1 MSRAYTGTLSYPQKT
16 IIILL
21 NKISSQHLKGDI
33 FGGLTAAVIALPLAL
48 AFGVSSG
55 AGAIAG
61 VYGAIFV
68 GFFAALF
75 GGTATQISG
84 PTGPMS
90 VVMALVFT
98 QLIGSHPD
106 TGLVLAFTCVILAG
120 LFQILFGL
128 LKLGKYFVMVPYPVI
143 SGFMTG
149 IGIIIIL
156 LQISPLLGSAGDSNA
171 LAALMNIPNAL
182 SQQNTLATVL
192 GVITL
197 LLMIYWPEKWT
208 KIIPAPLFALIT
220 LTVISATFFS
230 QQGISV
236 IGEIPT
242 GFPSLSMP
250 SLSLESL
257 SQVSYFAFLLA
268 VLGAIDSLLT
278 SMVADTL
285 TETHHDSDKELIG
298 QGIANT
304 IAGFFG
310 ALPGAGAT
318 MRTAINIR
326 AGGKTAL
333 SGIIHSITLLI
344 VILWA
349 GDYAQYIP
357 HTVLAGMLIK
367 VGLDII
373 DWRFIF
379 QIKKVGLFSATLML
393 LVLLLTVFVDLITAV
408 LVGMFIANLV
418 TLDRLTHIQLDN
430 ITFKRGDELLS
441 EISSDTMIEVNS
453 EMTSNETNSGL
464 TDDIQN
470 NLSKSLANTLLL
482 EIDGPVSF
490 AVSRELSRRFTE
502 NLAFTT
508 LVIDL
513 SNAKLIGTT
522 TAIMI
527 TDLIERTK
535 SKNKTVLVITS
546 NEKINQSLE
555 KLSLATL
562 LDNKYQFTNRE
573 QALKTLI

>member
-1 MSRAYTGTLSYPQKT
+1 M
-16 IIILL
+16 IILI
-21 NKISSQHLKGDI
+21 NKISINHLKGDI

-90 VVMALVFT
+90 VVMSLVFT
-98 QLIGSHPD
+98 QLISSHPD

-156 LQISPLLGSAGDSNA
+156 LQISPLLGNAGDSNA
-171 LAALMNIPNAL
+171 LAALSNIPNAFNQKNIFASL
-182 SQQNTLATVL
+182 L
-192 GVITL
+192 GIITL
-197 LLMIYWPEKWT
+197 LIMIYWPEKWT
-208 KIIPAPLFALIT
+208 KIIPAPLFALII
-220 LTVISATFFS
+220 LTFISSTFLT

-242 GFPSLSMP
+242 GFPSLIMP
-250 SLSLESL
+250 SLSLDAL
-257 SQVSYFAFLLA
+257 YHVSYFAFLLA
-268 VLGAIDSLLT
+268 VLGSIDSLLT
-278 SMVADTL
+278 SMVADTM
-285 TETHHDSDKELIG
+285 TESHHNSDKELVG
-298 QGIANT
+298 QGIANAV
-304 IAGFFG
+304 AGFFG
-310 ALPGAGAT
+310 TLPGAGAT

-333 SGIIHSITLLI
+333 SGIVHSLTLLI

-367 VGLDII
+367 VGIDII

-379 QIKKVGLFSATLML
+379 QIKKVGLFSACLML

-418 TLDRLTHIQLDN
+418 TLDRLTDIQLDS
-430 ITFKRGDELLS
+430 ITFKRGNELVN
-441 EISSDTMIEVNS
+441 EI
-453 EMTSNETNSGL
+453 TSNNINIEL
-464 TDDIQN
+464 TDDIQKH
-470 NLSKSLANTLLL
+470 LSKALENTLLL
-482 EIDGPVSF
+482 AIDGPVSF
-490 AVSRELSRRFTE
+490 AVSRELARRFTE
-502 NLAFTT
+502 NLVFTT
-508 LVIDL
+508 LIIDL
-513 SNAKLIGTT
+513 SQAKLIGTT
-522 TAIMI
+522 TGLMI
-527 TDLIERTK
+527 IDLIERNKTN
-535 SKNKTVLVITS
+535 NKTVLVITG
-546 NEKINQSLE
+546 NEKINQSLH
-555 KLSLATL
+555 KLSLETL
-562 LDNKYQFTNRE
+562 LDKKYQFKNRE
-573 QALKTLI
+573 EALHTII

>member
-1 MSRAYTGTLSYPQKT
+1 
-16 IIILL
+16 
-21 NKISSQHLKGDI
+21 
-33 FGGLTAAVIALPLAL
+33 
-48 AFGVSSG
+48 
-55 AGAIAG
+55 
-61 VYGAIFV
+61 
-68 GFFAALF
+68 
-75 GGTATQISG
+75 
-84 PTGPMS
+84 MS
-90 VVMALVFT
+90 VVMALVLT
-98 QLIGSHPD
+98 QLIASNPD
-106 TGLVLAFTCVILAG
+106 TGLALAFTCVILAG

-156 LQISPLLGSAGDSNA
+156 LQISPLLGNAGDSNA
-171 LAALMNIPNAL
+171 LAALTNIPNAFN
-182 SQQNTLATVL
+182 QQNTFATLL
-192 GVITL
+192 GVATL
-197 LLMIYWPEKWT
+197 LIMIYWPEKWT
-208 KIIPAPLFALIT
+208 KIIPAPLFALIA
-220 LTVISATFFS
+220 LTVVSSLFLK

-242 GFPSLSMP
+242 GFPSLVMP
-250 SLSLESL
+250 VLSFDTLYH
-257 SQVSYFAFLLA
+257 VSYFAFLLA

-278 SMVADTL
+278 SMVADTM
-285 TETHHDSDKELIG
+285 TETHHNSDKELIG

-333 SGIIHSITLLI
+333 SGLVHSITLLI

-379 QIKKVGLFSATLML
+379 QIKKVGLFSAFLML

-418 TLDRLTHIQLDN
+418 TLDRLTNIQLDN
-430 ITFKRGDELLS
+430 ITFKNGDELIS
-441 EISSDTMIEVNS
+441 ETFASNANIE
-453 EMTSNETNSGL
+453 L
-464 TDDIQN
+464 TDDIQK
-470 NLSKSLANTLLL
+470 NLSKPLANTLLL
-482 EIDGPVSF
+482 AIDGPVSF
-490 AVSRELSRRFTE
+490 AVSRELSRRFTK
-502 NLAFTT
+502 NLTFTT

-513 SNAKLIGTT
+513 SNATLIGTT
-522 TAIMI
+522 TALMI
-527 TDLIERTK
+527 TDLIDRTK
-535 SKNKTVLVITS
+535 AKNKKVLVITG
-546 NEKINQSLE
+546 NEKVNQSLH
-555 KLSLATL
+555 KLSLDNL
-562 LDNKYQFTNRE
+562 LDKKDQFNDRE

>member
-1 MSRAYTGTLSYPQKT
+1 M
-16 IIILL
+16 
-21 NKISSQHLKGDI
+21 
-33 FGGLTAAVIALPLAL
+33 PLAL

-98 QLIGSHPD
+98 QLIASNPD
-106 TGLVLAFTCVILAG
+106 TGVVLAFTCVILAG
-120 LFQILFGL
+120 GFQVLFGL

-156 LQISPLLGSAGDSNA
+156 LQISPLLGSEGHSNA
-171 LAALMNIPNAL
+171 LAALMQIPDAFN
-182 SQQNTLATVL
+182 QQNVFA
-192 GVITL
+192 TL
-197 LLMIYWPEKWT
+197 LGITTLLIMIYWPEKWT
-208 KIIPAPLFALIT
+208 KIIPAPLFALFSLT
-220 LTVISATFFS
+220 LISSLFFT

-236 IGEIPT
+236 IGKIPT
-242 GFPSLSMP
+242 GFPSLIIP
-250 SLSLESL
+250 SLTLDTL
-257 SQVSYFAFLLA
+257 YQVSYFAFLLA

-285 TETHHDSDKELIG
+285 TESHHNSDKELIG

-333 SGIIHSITLLI
+333 SGIIHSITLLV

-373 DWRFIF
+373 DWRFIV
-379 QIKKVGLFSATLML
+379 QIRRVGLFSASLML

-418 TLDRLTHIQLDN
+418 TLDRLTHIQLDS
-430 ITFKRGDELLS
+430 ITFIKGDELVS
-441 EISSDTMIEVNS
+441 EISLSDTSSSNS
-453 EMTSNETNSGL
+453 LSSNSSSSNVLSSNVSLNHSPLSKGTKEL
-464 TDDIQN
+464 TEDIQSH
-470 NLSKSLANTLLL
+470 LSEALANTLLL
-482 EIDGPVSF
+482 AIDGPVSF

-502 NLAFTT
+502 NLAFST
-508 LVIDL
+508 LIIDL
-513 SNAKLIGTT
+513 SSAKLIGTT

-527 TDLIERTK
+527 TDLIDRTK
-535 SKNKTVLVITS
+535 AKNKKILVITG
-546 NEKINQSLE
+546 NDKINQSLD
-555 KLSLATL
+555 KLSLSTL
-562 LDNKYQFTNRE
+562 LDKKYQFSNRE
-573 QALKTLI
+573 QALRALI

>member
-1 MSRAYTGTLSYPQKT
+1 M
-16 IIILL
+16 
-21 NKISSQHLKGDI
+21 
-33 FGGLTAAVIALPLAL
+33 
-48 AFGVSSG
+48 SSG

-90 VVMALVFT
+90 VIMALVLT
-98 QLIGSHPD
+98 QLIASHPD

-156 LQISPLLGSAGDSNA
+156 LQISPLLGNASYSNA
-171 LAALMNIPNAL
+171 LAALTNIPNTF
-182 SQQNTLATVL
+182 SQQNTFATLL

-197 LLMIYWPEKWT
+197 LIMIYWPEKWT
-208 KIIPAPLFALIT
+208 KVIPAPLFALVALT
-220 LTVISATFFS
+220 LISSTFFT

-236 IGEIPT
+236 IGQIPT
-242 GFPSLSMP
+242 GFPSLLMP
-250 SLSLESL
+250 SLSLDTL
-257 SQVSYFAFLLA
+257 YHISYFAFLLA

-278 SMVADTL
+278 SMVADTM
-285 TETHHDSDKELIG
+285 TESHHNSDKELIG

-326 AGGKTAL
+326 AGGKTPL
-333 SGIIHSITLLI
+333 SGIVHSLTLLI

-379 QIKKVGLFSATLML
+379 QIKKVGLFSASLML

-408 LVGMFIANLV
+408 LVGMFVANLV

-430 ITFKRGDELLS
+430 ITFKKGNELIN
-441 EISSDTMIEVNS
+441 EIA
-453 EMTSNETNSGL
+453 SNKLNIDL
-464 TDDIQN
+464 TDDIQK
-470 NLSKSLANTLLL
+470 NLGKSLANTLLL
-482 EIDGPVSF
+482 IIDGPVSF

-522 TAIMI
+522 TALMI
-527 TDLIERTK
+527 IDLIERTK
-535 SKNKTVLVITS
+535 TKNKKVLVITG
-546 NEKINQSLE
+546 NEKINQSLK
-555 KLSLATL
+555 KLSLETL
-562 LDNKYQFTNRE
+562 LDKKYQFDNKE
-573 QALKTLI
+573 QAFKTII

>member
-1 MSRAYTGTLSYPQKT
+1 
-16 IIILL
+16 
-21 NKISSQHLKGDI
+21 
-33 FGGLTAAVIALPLAL
+33 
-48 AFGVSSG
+48 
-55 AGAIAG
+55 
-61 VYGAIFV
+61 
-68 GFFAALF
+68 
-75 GGTATQISG
+75 
-84 PTGPMS
+84 
-90 VVMALVFT
+90 MALVFT

-156 LQISPLLGSAGDSNA
+156 LQISPLLGNAGDSNA

-182 SQQNTLATVL
+182 SQQNTFATVL

-220 LTVISATFFS
+220 LTVISATFFT

-236 IGEIPT
+236 IGQIPT
-242 GFPSLSMP
+242 GFPSLSLP

-257 SQVSYFAFLLA
+257 YQVSYFAFLLA

-379 QIKKVGLFSATLML
+379 QIKKVGLFSAALML

-430 ITFKRGDELLS
+430 ITFKRGDELIS
-441 EISSDTMIEVNS
+441 EISSETPSN
-453 EMTSNETNSGL
+453 MTNIAL

-470 NLSKSLANTLLL
+470 KLSKSLANTLLL

-527 TDLIERTK
+527 TDLIDRTK
-535 SKNKTVLVITS
+535 SKNKKVLVITG
-546 NEKINQSLE
+546 NERINQSLH

-562 LDNKYQFTNRE
+562 LDKKYQFTNRE
-573 QALKTLI
+573 QALQTLILKDRI

>member
-1 MSRAYTGTLSYPQKT
+1 
-16 IIILL
+16 
-21 NKISSQHLKGDI
+21 
-33 FGGLTAAVIALPLAL
+33 
-48 AFGVSSG
+48 
-55 AGAIAG
+55 
-61 VYGAIFV
+61 
-68 GFFAALF
+68 
-75 GGTATQISG
+75 
-84 PTGPMS
+84 
-90 VVMALVFT
+90 MALVFT

-156 LQISPLLGSAGDSNA
+156 LQISPLLGNAGDSNA
-171 LAALMNIPNAL
+171 LAALMNIPKAL
-182 SQQNTLATVL
+182 SQQNTFATVL

-220 LTVISATFFS
+220 LTVISATFFT

-236 IGEIPT
+236 IGQIPT
-242 GFPSLSMP
+242 GFPSLSLP

-257 SQVSYFAFLLA
+257 YQVSYFAFLLA

-349 GDYAQYIP
+349 GDYAQFIP

-379 QIKKVGLFSATLML
+379 QIKKVGLFSAALML

-430 ITFKRGDELLS
+430 ITFKRGDELIS
-441 EISSDTMIEVNS
+441 EISSETPSN
-453 EMTSNETNSGL
+453 MTNIAL

-470 NLSKSLANTLLL
+470 KLSKSLANTLLL

-527 TDLIERTK
+527 TDLIDRTK
-535 SKNKTVLVITS
+535 SKNKKVLVITG
-546 NEKINQSLE
+546 NEKINQSLH

-562 LDNKYQFTNRE
+562 LDKKYQFTNRE
-573 QALKTLI
+573 QALQTLILKDRI

>member
-1 MSRAYTGTLSYPQKT
+1 MTRAYTDALFYRQK
-16 IIILL
+16 IAIILL

-98 QLIGSHPD
+98 QLIASHPD

-156 LQISPLLGSAGDSNA
+156 LQISPMLGNAGDSNA

-182 SQQNTLATVL
+182 SQQNTFATVL

-197 LLMIYWPEKWT
+197 LLMIYWPDKWT

-220 LTVISATFFS
+220 LTVISAIFFT
-230 QQGISV
+230 QKGISV

-250 SLSLESL
+250 TLSLETL
-257 SQVSYFAFLLA
+257 YQVSYFAFLLS

-285 TETHHDSDKELIG
+285 TETQHNSDKELIG

-349 GDYAQYIP
+349 GEYAQYIP

-367 VGLDII
+367 VGFDII

-379 QIKKVGLFSATLML
+379 QIKKVGLFSAALML

-430 ITFKRGDELLS
+430 ITFKRGDELIS
-441 EISSDTMIEVNS
+441 EVSSIIMSKVNS
-453 EMTSNETNSGL
+453 DLISNQENITL
-464 TDDIQN
+464 MDDIQN
-470 NLSKSLANTLLL
+470 NLSKSLASTLLL

>member
-1 MSRAYTGTLSYPQKT
+1 
-16 IIILL
+16 
-21 NKISSQHLKGDI
+21 
-33 FGGLTAAVIALPLAL
+33 
-48 AFGVSSG
+48 
-55 AGAIAG
+55 
-61 VYGAIFV
+61 
-68 GFFAALF
+68 
-75 GGTATQISG
+75 
-84 PTGPMS
+84 
-90 VVMALVFT
+90 
-98 QLIGSHPD
+98 
-106 TGLVLAFTCVILAG
+106 
-120 LFQILFGL
+120 
-128 LKLGKYFVMVPYPVI
+128 
-143 SGFMTG
+143 MTG

-156 LQISPLLGSAGDSNA
+156 LQISPLLGNAGDSNA

-182 SQQNTLATVL
+182 CQQNTFATVL
-192 GVITL
+192 GIITL

-220 LTVISATFFS
+220 LTVISATFFT

-242 GFPSLSMP
+242 GFPSLLMP
-250 SLSLESL
+250 TLSLESL
-257 SQVSYFAFLLA
+257 YQVSYFAFLLA

-285 TETHHDSDKELIG
+285 TETHHNSDKELIG

-326 AGGKTAL
+326 AGGKTTL

-453 EMTSNETNSGL
+453 EMTSNETNIAL

-502 NLAFTT
+502 NLAFST

-535 SKNKTVLVITS
+535 SKIKRYWLLRVMRKL
-546 NEKINQSLE
+546 INH
-555 KLSLATL
+555 
-562 LDNKYQFTNRE
+562 
-573 QALKTLI
+573 

>member
-1 MSRAYTGTLSYPQKT
+1 M
-16 IIILL
+16 IILI
-21 NKISSQHLKGDI
+21 NKISSKHLKGDI

-75 GGTATQISG
+75 GGTATQVSG

-90 VVMALVFT
+90 VVMALVIT
-98 QLIGSHPD
+98 QLIASHPD
-106 TGLVLAFTCVILAG
+106 TGLILAFTCVILAG

-156 LQISPLLGSAGDSNA
+156 LQISPLLGNASYSNS
-171 LAALMNIPNAL
+171 LAALTNIPN
-182 SQQNTLATVL
+182 SFNQQNSYATFL

-197 LLMIYWPEKWT
+197 FIVIYWPEKWA
-208 KIIPAPLFALIT
+208 KVIPAPLFALVSLT
-220 LTVISATFFS
+220 LISSTFFT
-230 QQGISV
+230 QQGIPV
-236 IGEIPT
+236 IGKIPT
-242 GFPSLSMP
+242 GFPSLILP
-250 SLSLESL
+250 SLSLDSL
-257 SQVSYFAFLLA
+257 YQISYFAFLLA

-278 SMVADTL
+278 SMVADTM
-285 TETHHDSDKELIG
+285 TETHHNSDKELIG
-298 QGIANT
+298 QGIANSVS
-304 IAGFFG
+304 GFFG

-333 SGIIHSITLLI
+333 SGMIHSLTLLI

-379 QIKKVGLFSATLML
+379 QIKKVGLFSASLML
-393 LVLLLTVFVDLITAV
+393 MVLLLTVFVDLITAV
-408 LVGMFIANLV
+408 LVGMFVANLV
-418 TLDRLTHIQLDN
+418 TLDRLTNIQLDS
-430 ITFKRGDELLS
+430 ITFTQGNELINDLS
-441 EISSDTMIEVNS
+441 SNNIDTD
-453 EMTSNETNSGL
+453 L
-464 TDDIQN
+464 TVDIQL
-470 NLSKSLANTLLL
+470 NLSKSLENTLLL
-482 EIDGPVSF
+482 AIDGPVSF

-502 NLAFTT
+502 NLSFTT

-513 SNAKLIGTT
+513 SQAKLIGTT
-522 TAIMI
+522 TGLMI
-527 TDLIERTK
+527 IDLIERTK
-535 SKNKTVLVITS
+535 ANNKTVLVITG
-546 NEKINQSLE
+546 NEKINQSLQ
-555 KLSLATL
+555 KLSLETL
-562 LDNKYQFTNRE
+562 LDKKNQFNNRE
-573 QALKTLI
+573 EALQSIL

>member
-1 MSRAYTGTLSYPQKT
+1 LTHVYTGALFYPQKT
-16 IIILL
+16 VIILL

-98 QLIGSHPD
+98 QLIGSYPD

-156 LQISPLLGSAGDSNA
+156 LQISPLLGNAGDSNA
-171 LAALMNIPNAL
+171 LAALMNIPKTL
-182 SQQNTLATVL
+182 SQQNTFATVL

-220 LTVISATFFS
+220 LTVISATFFT

-242 GFPSLSMP
+242 GFPNLLVP
-250 SLSLESL
+250 SLSLETL
-257 SQVSYFAFLLA
+257 YQVSYFAFLLA

-285 TETHHDSDKELIG
+285 TETHHNSDKELIG

-318 MRTAINIR
+318 MRTAINFR

-379 QIKKVGLFSATLML
+379 QIKKVGVFSAALML

-430 ITFKRGDELLS
+430 ITFKRGDELIS
-441 EISSDTMIEVNS
+441 EISSKIMNKVNS
-453 EMTSNETNSGL
+453 DLISSQENSTL
-464 TDDIQN
+464 MDDIQN

-502 NLAFTT
+502 NLAFST

-522 TAIMI
+522 TALMI
-527 TDLIERTK
+527 TDLIDRTK
-535 SKNKTVLVITS
+535 AKSKTVLVITG
-546 NEKINQSLE
+546 NEKINQSLD

-562 LDNKYQFTNRE
+562 LDKKYQFTNRE
-573 QALKTLI
+573 QALQTLI

>member
-1 MSRAYTGTLSYPQKT
+1 
-16 IIILL
+16 
-21 NKISSQHLKGDI
+21 
-33 FGGLTAAVIALPLAL
+33 
-48 AFGVSSG
+48 
-55 AGAIAG
+55 
-61 VYGAIFV
+61 
-68 GFFAALF
+68 
-75 GGTATQISG
+75 
-84 PTGPMS
+84 MS

-98 QLIGSHPD
+98 QLIASHPD

-156 LQISPLLGSAGDSNA
+156 LQISPLLGNAGDSNA
-171 LAALMNIPNAL
+171 LAALTNIPNAFN
-182 SQQNTLATVL
+182 QQNTFATVL

-197 LLMIYWPEKWT
+197 LIMIYWPEKWT

-220 LTVISATFFS
+220 LTIISSTFFT

-242 GFPSLSMP
+242 GFPSLLMP
-250 SLSLESL
+250 SLSLDTL
-257 SQVSYFAFLLA
+257 YQVSYFAFLLA

-285 TETHHDSDKELIG
+285 TETHHNSDKELIG

-379 QIKKVGLFSATLML
+379 QIKKVGLFSASLML

-441 EISSDTMIEVNS
+441 EISS
-453 EMTSNETNSGL
+453 EMTSNKANIAL

-513 SNAKLIGTT
+513 SSAKLIGTT
-522 TAIMI
+522 TALMI

-535 SKNKTVLVITS
+535 IKNKKVLVITGT
-546 NEKINQSLE
+546 EKTNQSLK
-555 KLSLATL
+555 KLSLETL
-562 LDNKYQFTNRE
+562 LDKKYQFDNRE
-573 QALKTLI
+573 QALQTLI

>member
-1 MSRAYTGTLSYPQKT
+1 LTHVYTGALFYPQKT
-16 IIILL
+16 VIILL

-98 QLIGSHPD
+98 QLIGSYPD

-156 LQISPLLGSAGDSNA
+156 LQISPLLGNAGDSNA

-182 SQQNTLATVL
+182 SQQNTFATVL

-220 LTVISATFFS
+220 LTVISATFFT

-242 GFPSLSMP
+242 GFPSLLVP
-250 SLSLESL
+250 SLSLETL
-257 SQVSYFAFLLA
+257 YQVSYFAFLLA

-285 TETHHDSDKELIG
+285 TETHHNSDKELIG

-304 IAGFFG
+304 VAGFFG

-379 QIKKVGLFSATLML
+379 QIKRVGLFSAALML
-393 LVLLLTVFVDLITAV
+393 LVLLLTVFIDLITAV

-430 ITFKRGDELLS
+430 IIFKRGDELIS
-441 EISSDTMIEVNS
+441 EISSKIMSKVNS
-453 EMTSNETNSGL
+453 DLISSQENSTL
-464 TDDIQN
+464 MDDIQN
-470 NLSKSLANTLLL
+470 KLSKSLANTLLL

-527 TDLIERTK
+527 TDLIDRTK
-535 SKNKTVLVITS
+535 TKNKTVLVITGS
-546 NEKINQSLE
+546 EKINQSLD

-562 LDNKYQFTNRE
+562 LDKKYQFTNRE
-573 QALKTLI
+573 QALQTLI

>member
-1 MSRAYTGTLSYPQKT
+1 M
-16 IIILL
+16 ILL
-21 NKISSQHLKGDI
+21 NTISTKHLKGDI
-33 FGGLTAAVIALPLAL
+33 FGGLTAAIIALPLAL

-68 GFFAALF
+68 GFFTAIF

-90 VVMALVFT
+90 VVMSLVLT
-98 QLIGSHPD
+98 QLIGDNPD
-106 TGLVLAFTCVILAG
+106 TGLALAFTCVILAG
-120 LFQILFGL
+120 LFQVAFGL

-143 SGFMTG
+143 SGFMSG

-156 LQISPLLGSAGDSNA
+156 LQLSPLLGSAGYSNA
-171 LAALMNIPNAL
+171 LDALINIPIAFNDMNFIAALFGII
-182 SQQNTLATVL
+182 TVL
-192 GVITL
+192 MMG
-197 LLMIYWPEKWT
+197 YWPKNWA
-208 KIIPAPLFALIT
+208 KVIPAPLFSLLS
-220 LTVISATFFS
+220 LTIISSLFFT
-230 QQGISV
+230 QHGISV
-236 IGEIPT
+236 IGTIPT
-242 GFPSLSMP
+242 GFPSLIMP
-250 SLSLESL
+250 TLSLDTL
-257 SQVSYFAFLLA
+257 YQVSYFAFLLA

-278 SMVADTL
+278 SMVADTM
-285 TETHHDSDKELIG
+285 TESHHNSDKELIG

-304 IAGFFG
+304 VAGFFG

-333 SGIIHSITLLI
+333 SGVVHSLSLLI

-367 VGLDII
+367 VGIDII
-373 DWRFIF
+373 DWRFIL
-379 QIKKVGLFSATLML
+379 QIKKVGLFSATLMI
-393 LVLLLTVFVDLITAV
+393 LVLLLTVFIDLITAV
-408 LVGMFIANLV
+408 IVGMFIANLV
-418 TLDRLTHIQLDN
+418 TLDRLTNLQLDN
-430 ITFKRGDELLS
+430 ITFQKGSELTAELS
-441 EISSDTMIEVNS
+441 SLNI
-453 EMTSNETNSGL
+453 NEKLAGN
-464 TDDIQN
+464 
-470 NLSKSLANTLLL
+470 KVLANTVLLA
-482 EIDGPVSF
+482 IDGPISF

-502 NLAFTT
+502 NIAFTT

-535 SKNKTVLVITS
+535 AKNKNVLVITS
-546 NEKINQSLE
+546 ND
-555 KLSLATL
+555 KLSQTWHRLS
-562 LDNKYQFTNRE
+562 LDSLVDTNCQFKNRE
-573 QALKTLI
+573 QALTSLFLENKMD

>member
-1 MSRAYTGTLSYPQKT
+1 
-16 IIILL
+16 
-21 NKISSQHLKGDI
+21 
-33 FGGLTAAVIALPLAL
+33 
-48 AFGVSSG
+48 
-55 AGAIAG
+55 
-61 VYGAIFV
+61 
-68 GFFAALF
+68 
-75 GGTATQISG
+75 
-84 PTGPMS
+84 MS

-98 QLIGSHPD
+98 QLIASHPD

-156 LQISPLLGSAGDSNA
+156 LQISPLLGNAGDSNA

-182 SQQNTLATVL
+182 SQQNTFATVL
-192 GVITL
+192 GIITL

-220 LTVISATFFS
+220 LTVISATFFT

-236 IGEIPT
+236 IGAIPT

-250 SLSLESL
+250 TLSLESL
-257 SQVSYFAFLLA
+257 YQVSYFAFLLA

-298 QGIANT
+298 QGIANA

-326 AGGKTAL
+326 AGGKTVL

-349 GDYAQYIP
+349 GEYAQYIP

-379 QIKKVGLFSATLML
+379 QIKKVGVFSAALML

-441 EISSDTMIEVNS
+441 EINS
-453 EMTSNETNSGL
+453 EVLSSKGSVTL

-527 TDLIERTK
+527 TDLIDRTK
-535 SKNKTVLVITS
+535 TKNKTVLVVTGS
-546 NEKINQSLE
+546 EKINQSLD
-555 KLSLATL
+555 KLPLATL
-562 LDNKYQFTNRE
+562 LDKKYQFTNRE
-573 QALKTLI
+573 QALQTLI

>member
-1 MSRAYTGTLSYPQKT
+1 MKIKVFSYIHLKVV
-16 IIILL
+16 IILI
-21 NKISSQHLKGDI
+21 NKISLKHLRGDV

-90 VVMALVFT
+90 VVMALVLT
-98 QLIGSHPD
+98 QLIASNPD

-156 LQISPLLGSAGDSNA
+156 LQISPLLGSTGDSNA
-171 LAALMNIPNAL
+171 LAALSNIPSAIN
-182 SQQNTLATVL
+182 QQNTYATLL
-192 GVITL
+192 GVTTL

-220 LTVISATFFS
+220 LTVFSSTFIS

-242 GFPSLSMP
+242 GFPSLIIP
-250 SLSLESL
+250 SLSLDTL
-257 SQVSYFAFLLA
+257 YDVSYFAFLLA

-285 TETHHDSDKELIG
+285 TETHHNSDKELIG
-298 QGIANT
+298 QGIANS

-318 MRTAINIR
+318 MRTVINIR
-326 AGGKTAL
+326 AGGKTPL

-379 QIKKVGLFSATLML
+379 QIKKVGLFSASLML

-418 TLDRLTHIQLDN
+418 TLDRLTHIQLDH
-430 ITFKRGDELLS
+430 ITFKQGPELLRELNS
-441 EISSDTMIEVNS
+441 EISSSKMNME
-453 EMTSNETNSGL
+453 L
-464 TDDIQN
+464 TDDIQKK
-470 NLSKSLANTLLL
+470 LSKSLEHTLLL
-482 EIDGPVSF
+482 AIDGPVSF

-502 NLAFTT
+502 NLSFTT

-535 SKNKTVLVITS
+535 TKNKKVLVITG
-546 NEKINQSLE
+546 NEKINQSLQ

-562 LDNKYQFTNRE
+562 LDKKDQFNNRE
-573 QALKTLI
+573 QALQALI

>member
-1 MSRAYTGTLSYPQKT
+1 
-16 IIILL
+16 
-21 NKISSQHLKGDI
+21 
-33 FGGLTAAVIALPLAL
+33 LTAAIIALPLAL

-68 GFFAALF
+68 GFFASLF
-75 GGTATQISG
+75 GGTPTQISG

-90 VVMALVFT
+90 VVMALVLT
-98 QLIGSHPD
+98 QLIASHPD

-120 LFQILFGL
+120 LFQISFGL

-156 LQISPLLGSAGDSNA
+156 LQISPLLGNESYSNTLTA
-171 LAALMNIPNAL
+171 LTNIPNAFNQ
-182 SQQNTLATVL
+182 SNVFAASL

-197 LLMIYWPEKWT
+197 FIMIYWPVKWAKT
-208 KIIPAPLFALIT
+208 IPAPLFALLALT
-220 LTVISATFFS
+220 LISSTFFT
-230 QQGISV
+230 QQGIAV

-242 GFPSLSMP
+242 GFPSLLMP
-250 SLSLESL
+250 SLSLDTL
-257 SQVSYFAFLLA
+257 YHVSYFAFILA
-268 VLGAIDSLLT
+268 VLGSIDSLLT
-278 SMVADTL
+278 SMVADTM
-285 TETHHDSDKELIG
+285 TETHHNSDKELIG

-310 ALPGAGAT
+310 TLPGAGAT
-318 MRTAINIR
+318 MRTAINIS

-333 SGIIHSITLLI
+333 SGIVHSLTLLI
-344 VILWA
+344 VIFWA

-367 VGLDII
+367 VGIDII

-379 QIKKVGLFSATLML
+379 QIKKVGVFSACLML

-430 ITFKRGDELLS
+430 ITFKKGNELMN
-441 EISSDTMIEVNS
+441 EISSS
-453 EMTSNETNSGL
+453 KTNIAL
-464 TDDIQN
+464 TDDIQKS
-470 NLSKSLANTLLL
+470 LSKTLESTLLL
-482 EIDGPVSF
+482 AIDGPVSF
-490 AVSRELSRRFTE
+490 TVSRELSRRFTE
-502 NLAFTT
+502 NLTFNT
-508 LVIDL
+508 LIIDL
-513 SNAKLIGTT
+513 SQAKLIGTT

-527 TDLIERTK
+527 IDLIERTQK
-535 SKNKTVLVITS
+535 KDKKILVITG
-546 NEKINQSLE
+546 NKKINQSLH
-555 KLSLATL
+555 KLSLETL
-562 LDNKYQFTNRE
+562 LDKKYHFNNRE
-573 QALKTLI
+573 QALQTII

>member
-1 MSRAYTGTLSYPQKT
+1 MLSHIHLKVV
-16 IIILL
+16 IILI
-21 NKISSQHLKGDI
+21 NKISTQHLKGDI

-90 VVMALVFT
+90 VVMALVLT
-98 QLIGSHPD
+98 QLIASHPD

-156 LQISPLLGSAGDSNA
+156 LQISPLLGSSGDSNA
-171 LAALMNIPNAL
+171 LAALTNMPNAFN
-182 SQQNTLATVL
+182 QQNTFAILF

-197 LLMIYWPEKWT
+197 LIMIYWPKKWT
-208 KIIPAPLFALIT
+208 KIIPAPVFALIT
-220 LTVISATFFS
+220 LTLISSTFFA
-230 QQGISV
+230 QQGIAV

-242 GFPSLSMP
+242 GFPSLLIP
-250 SLSLESL
+250 SLSLDTL
-257 SQVSYFAFLLA
+257 YQISYFAFLLA

-278 SMVADTL
+278 SMVADAM
-285 TETHHDSDKELIG
+285 TETHHNSDKELIG

-304 IAGFFG
+304 VAGFFG

-379 QIKKVGLFSATLML
+379 QIKKVGLFSASLMI

-430 ITFKRGDELLS
+430 ITFKKGDELISEINS
-441 EISSDTMIEVNS
+441 EISSSKEGID
-453 EMTSNETNSGL
+453 L

-470 NLSKSLANTLLL
+470 NLSQSLANTLLL
-482 EIDGPVSF
+482 EVDGPVSF

-522 TAIMI
+522 TALMI
-527 TDLIERTK
+527 TDLIDRTK
-535 SKNKTVLVITS
+535 QKNKTVLVITG
-546 NEKINQSLE
+546 NEKTNQSLH

-562 LDNKYQFTNRE
+562 LDKKY
-573 QALKTLI
+573 

>member
-1 MSRAYTGTLSYPQKT
+1 MSRAYTGALFYRQK
-16 IIILL
+16 IVIILL

-98 QLIGSHPD
+98 QLIASHPD

-156 LQISPLLGSAGDSNA
+156 LQISPLLGNAGDSNA
-171 LAALMNIPNAL
+171 LAALMNIPNAF
-182 SQQNTLATVL
+182 SQQNTFATVL
-192 GVITL
+192 GIISL

-220 LTVISATFFS
+220 LTVISATFLT

-242 GFPSLSMP
+242 GFPSLSLP

-257 SQVSYFAFLLA
+257 YQVSYFAFLLA

-326 AGGKTAL
+326 AGGKTVL

-379 QIKKVGLFSATLML
+379 QIKKAGVFSAALML

-441 EISSDTMIEVNS
+441 EISSEVLS
-453 EMTSNETNSGL
+453 SKGSVTL

-470 NLSKSLANTLLL
+470 NLSKSLENTLLL

-546 NEKINQSLE
+546 NEKINQSLD
-555 KLSLATL
+555 KLSLASL

>member
-1 MSRAYTGTLSYPQKT
+1 
-16 IIILL
+16 
-21 NKISSQHLKGDI
+21 
-33 FGGLTAAVIALPLAL
+33 
-48 AFGVSSG
+48 
-55 AGAIAG
+55 
-61 VYGAIFV
+61 
-68 GFFAALF
+68 
-75 GGTATQISG
+75 
-84 PTGPMS
+84 MS
-90 VVMALVFT
+90 VVMALVLT
-98 QLIGSHPD
+98 QLIASNPG

-156 LQISPLLGSAGDSNA
+156 LQIAPLLGSTGHSNA
-171 LAALMNIPNAL
+171 LAALTNIPSAIN
-182 SQQNTLATVL
+182 QQNTYASLL
-192 GVITL
+192 GVTTL
-197 LLMIYWPEKWT
+197 LLMIYWPKNLT

-220 LTVISATFFS
+220 LTVISSTFIS

-242 GFPSLSMP
+242 GFPQLILP
-250 SLSLESL
+250 SLSLDTL
-257 SQVSYFAFLLA
+257 YDVSYFAFLLA

-285 TETHHDSDKELIG
+285 TETHHNSDKELIG
-298 QGIANT
+298 QGIANS

-379 QIKKVGLFSATLML
+379 QIKKVGLFSASLML
-393 LVLLLTVFVDLITAV
+393 LVLLLTVFIDLITAV

-430 ITFKRGDELLS
+430 ITFKQGTELLS
-441 EISSDTMIEVNS
+441 ELNSGVNS
-453 EMTSNETNSGL
+453 EISSNKENMKL
-464 TDDIQN
+464 TDDIQE
-470 NLSKSLANTLLL
+470 NLGKSLENTLLL
-482 EIDGPVSF
+482 AIDGPVSF

-513 SNAKLIGTT
+513 SSAKLIGTT
-522 TAIMI
+522 TALMI
-527 TDLIERTK
+527 TDLIERTQ
-535 SKNKTVLVITS
+535 SKNKKVLVITG
-546 NEKINQSLE
+546 NEKINQSLQ
-555 KLSLATL
+555 KLSLETL
-562 LDNKYQFTNRE
+562 LDKKDQFNNRK
-573 QALKTLI
+573 QALQTLI

>member
-1 MSRAYTGTLSYPQKT
+1 MFSYIHLKVV
-16 IIILL
+16 IILI
-21 NKISSQHLKGDI
+21 NKISLKHLRGDV

-90 VVMALVFT
+90 VVMALVLT
-98 QLIGSHPD
+98 QLIASNPD

-156 LQISPLLGSAGDSNA
+156 LQISPLLGSTGDSNA
-171 LAALMNIPNAL
+171 LAALSNIPSAIN
-182 SQQNTLATVL
+182 QQNTYATLL
-192 GVITL
+192 GVTTL

-220 LTVISATFFS
+220 LTVFSSTFIS

-242 GFPSLSMP
+242 GFPSLIIP
-250 SLSLESL
+250 SLSLDTL
-257 SQVSYFAFLLA
+257 YDVSYFAFLLA

-285 TETHHDSDKELIG
+285 TETHHNSDKELIG
-298 QGIANT
+298 QGIANS

-318 MRTAINIR
+318 MRTVINIR
-326 AGGKTAL
+326 AGGKTPL

-379 QIKKVGLFSATLML
+379 QIKKVGLFSASLML

-418 TLDRLTHIQLDN
+418 TLDRLTHIQLDH
-430 ITFKRGDELLS
+430 ITFKQGPELLRELNS
-441 EISSDTMIEVNS
+441 EISSSKMNME
-453 EMTSNETNSGL
+453 L
-464 TDDIQN
+464 TDDIQKK
-470 NLSKSLANTLLL
+470 LSKSLEHTLLL
-482 EIDGPVSF
+482 AIDGPVSF

-502 NLAFTT
+502 NLSFTT

-535 SKNKTVLVITS
+535 TKNKKVLVITG
-546 NEKINQSLE
+546 NEKINQSLQ

-562 LDNKYQFTNRE
+562 LDKKDQFNNRE
-573 QALKTLI
+573 QALQALI

>member
-1 MSRAYTGTLSYPQKT
+1 M
-16 IIILL
+16 ILI
-21 NKISSQHLKGDI
+21 NKISSKHLKGDI

-90 VVMALVFT
+90 VIMALVLT
-98 QLIGSHPD
+98 QLIASHPD

-156 LQISPLLGSAGDSNA
+156 LQISPLLGNASYSNA
-171 LAALMNIPNAL
+171 LAALTNIPNTF
-182 SQQNTLATVL
+182 SQQNTFATLL

-197 LLMIYWPEKWT
+197 LIMIYWPEKWT
-208 KIIPAPLFALIT
+208 KVIPAPLFALVALT
-220 LTVISATFFS
+220 LISSTFFT

-236 IGEIPT
+236 IGQIPT
-242 GFPSLSMP
+242 GFPSLLMP
-250 SLSLESL
+250 SLSLDTL
-257 SQVSYFAFLLA
+257 YHISYFAFLLA

-278 SMVADTL
+278 SMVADTM
-285 TETHHDSDKELIG
+285 TESHHNSDKELIG

-326 AGGKTAL
+326 AGGKTPL
-333 SGIIHSITLLI
+333 SGIVHSLTLLI

-379 QIKKVGLFSATLML
+379 QIKKVGLFSASLML

-408 LVGMFIANLV
+408 LVGMFVANLV

-430 ITFKRGDELLS
+430 ITFKKGNELIN
-441 EISSDTMIEVNS
+441 EIA
-453 EMTSNETNSGL
+453 SNKLNIDL
-464 TDDIQN
+464 TDDIQK
-470 NLSKSLANTLLL
+470 NLGKSLANTLLL
-482 EIDGPVSF
+482 IIDGPVSF

-522 TAIMI
+522 TALMI
-527 TDLIERTK
+527 IDLIERTK
-535 SKNKTVLVITS
+535 TKNKKVLVITG
-546 NEKINQSLE
+546 NEKINQSLK
-555 KLSLATL
+555 KLSLETL
-562 LDNKYQFTNRE
+562 LDKKYQFDNKE
-573 QALKTLI
+573 QAFKTII

>member
-1 MSRAYTGTLSYPQKT
+1 M
-16 IIILL
+16 IILI
-21 NKISSQHLKGDI
+21 NKISINHLKGDI

-90 VVMALVFT
+90 VVMSLVFT
-98 QLIGSHPD
+98 QLISSHPD

-156 LQISPLLGSAGDSNA
+156 LQISPLLGNAGDSNA
-171 LAALMNIPNAL
+171 LAALSNIPNAFNQKNIFASL
-182 SQQNTLATVL
+182 L
-192 GVITL
+192 GIITL
-197 LLMIYWPEKWT
+197 LIMIYWPEKWT
-208 KIIPAPLFALIT
+208 KIIPAPLFALII
-220 LTVISATFFS
+220 LTFISSTFLT

-242 GFPSLSMP
+242 GFPSLIMP
-250 SLSLESL
+250 SLSLDAL
-257 SQVSYFAFLLA
+257 YHVSYFAFLLA
-268 VLGAIDSLLT
+268 VLGSIDSLLT
-278 SMVADTL
+278 SMVADTM
-285 TETHHDSDKELIG
+285 TESHHNSDKELVG
-298 QGIANT
+298 QGIANAV
-304 IAGFFG
+304 AGFFG
-310 ALPGAGAT
+310 TLPGAGAT

-333 SGIIHSITLLI
+333 SGIVHSLTLLI

-367 VGLDII
+367 VGIDII

-379 QIKKVGLFSATLML
+379 QIKKVGLFSACLML

-418 TLDRLTHIQLDN
+418 TLDRLTDIQLDS
-430 ITFKRGDELLS
+430 ITFKRGNELVN
-441 EISSDTMIEVNS
+441 EI
-453 EMTSNETNSGL
+453 TSNNINIEL
-464 TDDIQN
+464 TDDIQKH
-470 NLSKSLANTLLL
+470 LSKALENTLLL
-482 EIDGPVSF
+482 AIDGPVSF
-490 AVSRELSRRFTE
+490 AVSRELARRFTE

-508 LVIDL
+508 LIIDL
-513 SNAKLIGTT
+513 SQAKLIGTT
-522 TAIMI
+522 TGLMI
-527 TDLIERTK
+527 IDLIERNKTN
-535 SKNKTVLVITS
+535 NKTVLVITG
-546 NEKINQSLE
+546 NEKINQSLH
-555 KLSLATL
+555 KLSLETL
-562 LDNKYQFTNRE
+562 LDKKYQFKNRE
-573 QALKTLI
+573 EALHTII

>member
-1 MSRAYTGTLSYPQKT
+1 M
-16 IIILL
+16 ILI
-21 NKISSQHLKGDI
+21 NKISSKHLKGDI

-90 VVMALVFT
+90 IVMALVLT
-98 QLIGSHPD
+98 QLIASHPD
-106 TGLVLAFTCVILAG
+106 TGLVLAFSCVILAG

-156 LQISPLLGSAGDSNA
+156 LQISPLLGNASYSNA
-171 LAALMNIPNAL
+171 LTALINIPNAFN
-182 SQQNTLATVL
+182 QQNIFASAL
-192 GVITL
+192 GIVTL
-197 LLMIYWPEKWT
+197 LLMIYWPKKWT
-208 KIIPAPLFALIT
+208 KVIPAPLFALLALT
-220 LTVISATFFS
+220 LISSAFFS
-230 QQGISV
+230 QQGIAV
-236 IGEIPT
+236 IGKIPT
-242 GFPSLSMP
+242 GFPSLLLP
-250 SLSLESL
+250 SFSLETL
-257 SQVSYFAFLLA
+257 YQISYFAFLLA

-278 SMVADTL
+278 SMVADTM
-285 TETHHDSDKELIG
+285 TESHHNSDKELIG

-326 AGGKTAL
+326 AGGKTPL
-333 SGIIHSITLLI
+333 SGMVHSVTLLI

-379 QIKKVGLFSATLML
+379 QIKKVGVFSASLML

-430 ITFKRGDELLS
+430 ITFTKGNELVR
-441 EISSDTMIEVNS
+441 EISSNQVNT
-453 EMTSNETNSGL
+453 EL
-464 TDDIQN
+464 TDDIQK
-470 NLSKSLANTLLL
+470 NLSKSLASTLLL
-482 EIDGPVSF
+482 AIDGPVSF

-513 SNAKLIGTT
+513 SKAKLIGTT
-522 TAIMI
+522 TALMI
-527 TDLIERTK
+527 IDLIERTK
-535 SKNKTVLVITS
+535 TNNKTVLVITG
-546 NEKINQSLE
+546 NEKINQSLH

-562 LDNKYQFTNRE
+562 LDKKYQFVNRE
-573 QALKTLI
+573 QALQTII

>member
-1 MSRAYTGTLSYPQKT
+1 MSRAYTGALFYRQK
-16 IIILL
+16 IVIILL

-98 QLIGSHPD
+98 QLIASHPD

-156 LQISPLLGSAGDSNA
+156 LQISPLLGNAGDSNA

-182 SQQNTLATVL
+182 SQQNTFATVL
-192 GVITL
+192 GIITL

-236 IGEIPT
+236 IGAIPT

-250 SLSLESL
+250 TLSLESL
-257 SQVSYFAFLLA
+257 YQVSYFAFLLA

-349 GDYAQYIP
+349 GEYAQYIP

-379 QIKKVGLFSATLML
+379 QIKKVGVFSASLML

-441 EISSDTMIEVNS
+441 EISNKIMSKVNS
-453 EMTSNETNSGL
+453 DLISSKENITLM
-464 TDDIQN
+464 DDIQN

-527 TDLIERTK
+527 TDLIDRTK
-535 SKNKTVLVITS
+535 TKNKTVLVITGS
-546 NEKINQSLE
+546 EKINQSLD
-555 KLSLATL
+555 KLSLPTL
-562 LDNKYQFTNRE
+562 LDKKYQFTNRE
-573 QALKTLI
+573 QALQTLI

>member
-1 MSRAYTGTLSYPQKT
+1 L
-16 IIILL
+16 
-21 NKISSQHLKGDI
+21 
-33 FGGLTAAVIALPLAL
+33 
-48 AFGVSSG
+48 
-55 AGAIAG
+55 
-61 VYGAIFV
+61 V

-90 VVMALVFT
+90 VVMALVLT
-98 QLIGSHPD
+98 QLIASHPD

-120 LFQILFGL
+120 LFQISFGL

-156 LQISPLLGSAGDSNA
+156 LQISPLLGNASYSNA
-171 LAALMNIPNAL
+171 IAALTNIPN
-182 SQQNTLATVL
+182 SFNQQNIFA
-192 GVITL
+192 TL
-197 LLMIYWPEKWT
+197 LGIVTLLIMSYWPKKWAE
-208 KIIPAPLFALIT
+208 IIPAPLFALLA
-220 LTVISATFFS
+220 LTIISSTFFT
-230 QQGISV
+230 QQGIPV
-236 IGEIPT
+236 VGEIPT
-242 GFPSLSMP
+242 GFPSLIMP
-250 SLSLESL
+250 SLTFDTFYHIG
-257 SQVSYFAFLLA
+257 YFAFLLA

-278 SMVADTL
+278 SMVADTM
-285 TETHHDSDKELIG
+285 TETHHNSDKELIG

-333 SGIIHSITLLI
+333 SGIVHSITLL
-344 VILWA
+344 VVMLWA

-379 QIKKVGLFSATLML
+379 QIKKVGLFSACLML

-430 ITFKRGDELLS
+430 ITFKKGSELIHD
-441 EISSDTMIEVNS
+441 ISS
-453 EMTSNETNSGL
+453 SNAKSAL
-464 TDDIQN
+464 TDDIQKS
-470 NLSKSLANTLLL
+470 LSKALEHTLLL
-482 EIDGPVSF
+482 SIDGPVSF
-490 AVSRELSRRFTE
+490 TVSRELSRRLTE
-502 NLAFTT
+502 YLTFNT
-508 LVIDL
+508 LIIDL
-513 SNAKLIGTT
+513 SKAKLIGTT

-527 TDLIERTK
+527 IDLIERTQK
-535 SKNKTVLVITS
+535 KNKKVLVITG
-546 NEKINQSLE
+546 NEKINQSLH
-555 KLSLATL
+555 KLSLETL
-562 LDNKYQFTNRE
+562 LDKKHQFNNRE
-573 QALKTLI
+573 QALQTII

>member
-1 MSRAYTGTLSYPQKT
+1 
-16 IIILL
+16 
-21 NKISSQHLKGDI
+21 
-33 FGGLTAAVIALPLAL
+33 
-48 AFGVSSG
+48 
-55 AGAIAG
+55 
-61 VYGAIFV
+61 
-68 GFFAALF
+68 
-75 GGTATQISG
+75 
-84 PTGPMS
+84 MS

-156 LQISPLLGSAGDSNA
+156 LQISPLLGNAGDSNA
-171 LAALMNIPNAL
+171 LAALMNIPKAL
-182 SQQNTLATVL
+182 SQQNTFATVL

-220 LTVISATFFS
+220 LTVISATFFT

-236 IGEIPT
+236 IGQIPT
-242 GFPSLSMP
+242 GFPSLSLP

-257 SQVSYFAFLLA
+257 YQVSYFAFLLA

-379 QIKKVGLFSATLML
+379 QIKKVGLFSAALML

-430 ITFKRGDELLS
+430 ITFKRGDELIS
-441 EISSDTMIEVNS
+441 EISSETPSN
-453 EMTSNETNSGL
+453 MTNIAL

-470 NLSKSLANTLLL
+470 KLSKSLANTLLL

-527 TDLIERTK
+527 TDLIDRTK
-535 SKNKTVLVITS
+535 SKNKKVLVITG
-546 NEKINQSLE
+546 NERINQSLH

-562 LDNKYQFTNRE
+562 LDKKYQFTNRE
-573 QALKTLI
+573 QALQTLIYKDRI

>member
-1 MSRAYTGTLSYPQKT
+1 M
-16 IIILL
+16 ILL
-21 NKISSQHLKGDI
+21 NTISTKHLKGDI
-33 FGGLTAAVIALPLAL
+33 FGGLTAAIIALPLAL

-68 GFFAALF
+68 GFFTAIF

-90 VVMALVFT
+90 VVMSLILT
-98 QLIGSHPD
+98 QLIGDNPD
-106 TGLVLAFTCVILAG
+106 TGLALAFTCVILAG
-120 LFQILFGL
+120 LFQVAFGL

-143 SGFMTG
+143 SGFMSG

-156 LQISPLLGSAGDSNA
+156 LQLSPLLGSAGYSNA
-171 LAALMNIPNAL
+171 LDALINIPIAFNDMNFIAALFGII
-182 SQQNTLATVL
+182 TVL
-192 GVITL
+192 MMV
-197 LLMIYWPEKWT
+197 YWPKNWA
-208 KIIPAPLFALIT
+208 KVIPAPLFSLLS
-220 LTVISATFFS
+220 LTIISSLFFT
-230 QQGISV
+230 QHGISV
-236 IGEIPT
+236 IGTIPT
-242 GFPSLSMP
+242 GFPSLIMP
-250 SLSLESL
+250 TLSLDTL
-257 SQVSYFAFLLA
+257 YQVSYFAFLLA

-278 SMVADTL
+278 SMVADTM
-285 TETHHDSDKELIG
+285 TESHHNSDKELIG

-304 IAGFFG
+304 VAGFFG

-333 SGIIHSITLLI
+333 SGVVHSLSLLI

-367 VGLDII
+367 VGIDII
-373 DWRFIF
+373 DWRFIL
-379 QIKKVGLFSATLML
+379 QIKKVGLFSATLMI
-393 LVLLLTVFVDLITAV
+393 LVLLLTVFIDLITAV
-408 LVGMFIANLV
+408 IVGMFIANLV
-418 TLDRLTHIQLDN
+418 TLDRLTNLQLDN
-430 ITFKRGDELLS
+430 ITFQKGSELTAELS
-441 EISSDTMIEVNS
+441 SLNI
-453 EMTSNETNSGL
+453 NEKLAGN
-464 TDDIQN
+464 
-470 NLSKSLANTLLL
+470 KVLANTVLLA
-482 EIDGPVSF
+482 IDGPISF

-502 NLAFTT
+502 NIAFTT

-535 SKNKTVLVITS
+535 AKNKNVLVITS
-546 NEKINQSLE
+546 NDKLNQTWHR
-555 KLSLATL
+555 LSLDSLVDT
-562 LDNKYQFTNRE
+562 NCQFKNRE
-573 QALKTLI
+573 QALTSLFVENKMD

>member
-1 MSRAYTGTLSYPQKT
+1 M
-16 IIILL
+16 IILI
-21 NKISSQHLKGDI
+21 NKISSKHLKGDI

-61 VYGAIFV
+61 VYGAILV

-90 VVMALVFT
+90 VVMALVLT
-98 QLIGSHPD
+98 QLIASHPD

-156 LQISPLLGSAGDSNA
+156 LQISPLLGNAGHSNA
-171 LAALMNIPNAL
+171 LAALTNIPNAFN
-182 SQQNTLATVL
+182 QQNIYATSL
-192 GVITL
+192 GVVTL
-197 LLMIYWPEKWT
+197 LIVIYWPEKWA
-208 KIIPAPLFALIT
+208 KVIPAPLFALVSLT
-220 LTVISATFFS
+220 LISSTFFT

-236 IGEIPT
+236 IGKIPT
-242 GFPSLSMP
+242 GFPNLILP
-250 SLSLESL
+250 SLSFDSL
-257 SQVSYFAFLLA
+257 YQISYFAFLLA

-278 SMVADTL
+278 SMVADTM
-285 TETHHDSDKELIG
+285 TETHHNSDKELIG

-304 IAGFFG
+304 VAGFFG

-333 SGIIHSITLLI
+333 SGIIHSLTLLV

-373 DWRFIF
+373 DWRFIL
-379 QIKKVGLFSATLML
+379 QIKKVGLFSACLML
-393 LVLLLTVFVDLITAV
+393 MVLLLTVFVDLITAV
-408 LVGMFIANLV
+408 LVGMFVANLV
-418 TLDRLTHIQLDN
+418 TLDRLTNIQLDS
-430 ITFKRGDELLS
+430 ITFKQGNELID
-441 EISSDTMIEVNS
+441 EISS
-453 EMTSNETNSGL
+453 SNIDKNL
-464 TDDIQN
+464 TVDIQRRI
-470 NLSKSLANTLLL
+470 SKGLENTLLL

-502 NLAFTT
+502 NLSFST

-513 SNAKLIGTT
+513 SQAKLIGTT
-522 TAIMI
+522 TGLMI
-527 TDLIERTK
+527 IDLIERTK
-535 SKNKTVLVITS
+535 ENNKNVLVITG
-546 NEKINQSLE
+546 NEKINQSLH
-555 KLSLATL
+555 KLSLETL
-562 LDNKYQFTNRE
+562 LDKKNQFNNRE
-573 QALKTLI
+573 EALQSII

>member
-1 MSRAYTGTLSYPQKT
+1 
-16 IIILL
+16 
-21 NKISSQHLKGDI
+21 
-33 FGGLTAAVIALPLAL
+33 
-48 AFGVSSG
+48 VSSG

-90 VVMALVFT
+90 VVMALVLT
-98 QLIGSHPD
+98 QLIASHPD

-120 LFQILFGL
+120 LFQISFGL

-156 LQISPLLGSAGDSNA
+156 LQISPLLGNSSYSNA
-171 LAALMNIPNAL
+171 LAALTNIPN
-182 SQQNTLATVL
+182 SVNQQNIFA
-192 GVITL
+192 TL
-197 LLMIYWPEKWT
+197 LGIVTLLIMSYWPKKWT
-208 KIIPAPLFALIT
+208 KIIPAPLFALIS
-220 LTVISATFFS
+220 LTIISSTFFT
-230 QQGISV
+230 QQGIPV

-242 GFPSLSMP
+242 GFPSLIMP
-250 SLSLESL
+250 SLTFDTLYH
-257 SQVSYFAFLLA
+257 VSYFAFLLA

-278 SMVADTL
+278 SMVADTM
-285 TETHHDSDKELIG
+285 TETHHNSDKELVG

-333 SGIIHSITLLI
+333 SGIVHSITLL
-344 VILWA
+344 VVMLWA

-379 QIKKVGLFSATLML
+379 QIKKVGLFSACLML

-430 ITFKRGDELLS
+430 ITFKKGNELLHD
-441 EISSDTMIEVNS
+441 ISSSNVNAA
-453 EMTSNETNSGL
+453 L
-464 TDDIQN
+464 TDDIQHS
-470 NLSKSLANTLLL
+470 LSKALEHTLLL
-482 EIDGPVSF
+482 SIDGPVSF
-490 AVSRELSRRFTE
+490 TVSRELSRRLTE
-502 NLAFTT
+502 YLTFNT
-508 LVIDL
+508 LIIDL
-513 SNAKLIGTT
+513 SKAKLIGTT

-527 TDLIERTK
+527 IDLIERTQK
-535 SKNKTVLVITS
+535 KNKKVLVITGS
-546 NEKINQSLE
+546 EKINQSLH
-555 KLSLATL
+555 KLSLETL
-562 LDNKYQFTNRE
+562 LDKKYQFNNRE
-573 QALKTLI
+573 QALQTII

>member
-1 MSRAYTGTLSYPQKT
+1 
-16 IIILL
+16 
-21 NKISSQHLKGDI
+21 
-33 FGGLTAAVIALPLAL
+33 
-48 AFGVSSG
+48 
-55 AGAIAG
+55 
-61 VYGAIFV
+61 
-68 GFFAALF
+68 
-75 GGTATQISG
+75 
-84 PTGPMS
+84 MS

-98 QLIGSHPD
+98 QLIASHPD

-156 LQISPLLGSAGDSNA
+156 LQISPLLGNAGDSNA
-171 LAALMNIPNAL
+171 LAALTNIPNAFN
-182 SQQNTLATVL
+182 QQNTFATVL

-197 LLMIYWPEKWT
+197 LIMIYWPEKWT

-220 LTVISATFFS
+220 LTIISSTFFT

-242 GFPSLSMP
+242 GFPSLLMP
-250 SLSLESL
+250 SLSLDTL
-257 SQVSYFAFLLA
+257 YQVSYFAFLLA

-285 TETHHDSDKELIG
+285 TETHHNSDKELIG

-379 QIKKVGLFSATLML
+379 QIKKVGLFSASLML

-441 EISSDTMIEVNS
+441 EISSEI
-453 EMTSNETNSGL
+453 TSNKANIAL
-464 TDDIQN
+464 TDDIQD

-522 TAIMI
+522 TALMI
-527 TDLIERTK
+527 TDLIDRTK
-535 SKNKTVLVITS
+535 TKNKKVLVITGT
-546 NEKINQSLE
+546 EKTNQSLK
-555 KLSLATL
+555 KLSLETL
-562 LDNKYQFTNRE
+562 LDKKYRFDNRE
-573 QALKTLI
+573 QALQTLI